1 MLKSSTINPTSS
13 PISISGVQVRFFSDG
28 QSLNYDRMANYESYK
43 KSLAKFGTINLSNL
57 IKEHFPSNGHKKL
70 SCIITNPFV
79 TWVADVA
86 INLGIP
92 CAMFW
97 IQPCSLYAI
106 YYRFYNKLNSFPTL
120 TDPDMSVELPGLPLL
135 HTEDL
140 PSFVL
145 PSNPFG
151 SLPKMFS
158 EMFQNVKS
166 PIGPLVPPSLLGED
180 EDHDT
185 GVEMWKAEDTCIE
198 WLNKEAP
205 SSVIYQPDLPEPDGA
220 GQLPLGFLEETK
232 DQGVVVSWSPQTKA
246 LAHPATACFITHCG
260 WNSVLETVAAGV
272 PVIAYPKWSDQ
283 PTNAKLIVDVF
294 RIGLRLKANQ
304 DGIVSNEEV
313 ERCIRE
319 IMGSRREGQ
328 LPVVVHRTRIFCCL

>member
-1 MLKSSTINPTSS
+1 MVALSSQGHLNPMLRIGKRLVNKGLHVTLATTEFTRHRMLKSSTINPTSS
-13 PISISGVQVRFFSDG
+13 PISISGVQVCFFSDG

-70 SCIITNPFV
+70 SCIITNPFL

-86 INLGIP
+86 INHGIP

-140 PSFVL
+140 PSYVL
-145 PSNPFG
+145 PSILFG

-158 EMFQNVKS
+158 EMFQNMKRYKWVLGNSFFGLEKDAIESMADLCPIS
-166 PIGPLVPPSLLGED
+166 PLYKI
-180 EDHDT
+180 
-185 GVEMWKAEDTCIE
+185 
-198 WLNKEAP
+198 
-205 SSVIYQPDLPEPDGA
+205 
-220 GQLPLGFLEETK
+220 
-232 DQGVVVSWSPQTKA
+232 
-246 LAHPATACFITHCG
+246 
-260 WNSVLETVAAGV
+260 
-272 PVIAYPKWSDQ
+272 
-283 PTNAKLIVDVF
+283 
-294 RIGLRLKANQ
+294 
-304 DGIVSNEEV
+304 
-313 ERCIRE
+313 
-319 IMGSRREGQ
+319 
-328 LPVVVHRTRIFCCL
+328 

>member
-1 MLKSSTINPTSS
+1 M
-13 PISISGVQVRFFSDG
+13 V
-28 QSLNYDRMANYESYK
+28 NYESYK

-86 INLGIP
+86 INHGIP

-145 PSNPFG
+145 PSNLFG

-158 EMFQNVKS
+158 EMFQNMKRYKWVLGNSCFGLEKDAIESMADLCPIS

-180 EDHDT
+180 KDHDT

-198 WLNKEAP
+198 WLNKGAP
-205 SSVIYQPDLPEPDGA
+205 SSVIY
-220 GQLPLGFLEETK
+220 
-232 DQGVVVSWSPQTKA
+232 V
-246 LAHPATACFITHCG
+246 
-260 WNSVLETVAAGV
+260 
-272 PVIAYPKWSDQ
+272 Y
-283 PTNAKLIVDVF
+283 
-294 RIGLRLKANQ
+294 
-304 DGIVSNEEV
+304 
-313 ERCIRE
+313 
-319 IMGSRREGQ
+319 
-328 LPVVVHRTRIFCCL
+328 IFWKPCCLISQTNGVHGESPEEQ